1 MRMLDLFSGIGGF
14 ALAAEWRWGDE
25 LEIAGFCEIE
35 KYAQK
40 VLKKNFPGVPIYE
53 DITKLK
59 GDQFE
64 NIDLITGGF
73 PCQDIS
79 IAGKGKG
86 LIDEETG
93 ERTRSGLWS
102 EMHRIISEVRPR
114 YAIIEN
120 VPMLIH
126 RGFERVLCDLT
137 SSGFDCE
144 WQIIG
149 ADEVGAWHR
158 RKRIWIVAYPNEAK
172 ETHQDS
178 IGGRQLDRKS
188 QEERIQD
195 GQFGES
201 GSRGGKRVHGERE
214 NVSNTNNTR
223 DRASTSRIDKNGKK
237 KNKRRKRLAQPESS
251 RHSKNVSNTN
261 DNGRNK
267 SRCEKTCRKNNT
279 RKNNKSLRSAN
290 TNNTQPQNSNDG
302 ARKKPRVG
310 TSVIRRRNDQKNKT
324 SRTKEICQLS
334 EKTNQSKRTIKK
346 DRNKKNNSRTL
357 VQIRPNG
364 IQPSINKRLGENQ
377 TSSKK
382 NKIRQGDDLLRNNR
396 MGRRKRNVP
405 NTSHSN
411 DTPCKSEERSEKFK
425 FRRSSSREDVS
436 NSNIGDAQTGC
447 ERSGGVR
454 KESSGERASSDITS
468 SRKVITNTDS
478 KRLQR
483 LVERSQE
490 SRGSDQQIRLRSR
503 TRQGGW
509 WNFEPE
515 LGRVANGIPNRIHRL
530 RGLGNA
536 IVPQVAYEIMKRIK

>member
-25 LEIAGFCEIE
+25 LEIAGFSEIE

-201 GSRGGKRVHGERE
+201 GSRGGKRVHG
-214 NVSNTNNTR
+214 
-223 DRASTSRIDKNGKK
+223 
-237 KNKRRKRLAQPESS
+237 
-251 RHSKNVSNTN
+251 
-261 DNGRNK
+261 
-267 SRCEKTCRKNNT
+267 
-279 RKNNKSLRSAN
+279 
-290 TNNTQPQNSNDG
+290 
-302 ARKKPRVG
+302 
-310 TSVIRRRNDQKNKT
+310 
-324 SRTKEICQLS
+324 
-334 EKTNQSKRTIKK
+334 
-346 DRNKKNNSRTL
+346 
-357 VQIRPNG
+357 
-364 IQPSINKRLGENQ
+364 
-377 TSSKK
+377 
-382 NKIRQGDDLLRNNR
+382 
-396 MGRRKRNVP
+396 
-405 NTSHSN
+405 
-411 DTPCKSEERSEKFK
+411 
-425 FRRSSSREDVS
+425 
-436 NSNIGDAQTGC
+436 
-447 ERSGGVR
+447 
-454 KESSGERASSDITS
+454 
-468 SRKVITNTDS
+468 
-478 KRLQR
+478 
-483 LVERSQE
+483 
-490 SRGSDQQIRLRSR
+490 
-503 TRQGGW
+503 
-509 WNFEPE
+509 
-515 LGRVANGIPNRIHRL
+515 
-530 RGLGNA
+530 
-536 IVPQVAYEIMKRIK
+536 